1 MKSSIEIY
9 NELHELDGLISKAT
23 DDFNAADG
31 DVKDI
36 HRDAINKYQGRKDAL
51 NDMLGDVLKAEDD
64 IRRGGGIPL
73 MNSGAE
79 DEFKARTLAERFLGD
94 PKAFKGVN
102 VGDKMVVDAYTDLGL
117 TEYEEV
123 DRNLPRQSLEG
134 LPYFGVYSTLPK
146 ATTKADVLTFFEADE
161 EKYVNNAATW
171 TPGTVK
177 PTSSMAWKQR
187 SAHMELIANGMPVL
201 ETDLKDWGNLRQI
214 IDVELM
220 FMQERVK
227 AAKTLVG
234 PKANAESGIVG
245 ILEHDGILKY
255 AKKSA
260 KEGIADSAYRM
271 RTDVFLASGI
281 IPTVMAVHPY
291 VSESVVLEKD
301 ANGRYINQMV
311 NGNLWAMRVVDDLGL
326 TSVDAEA
333 SKYGM
338 LVYWPQ
344 AATFYTR
351 EGETI
356 EVGTI
361 NDQFMRNEKTVRI
374 EGRYGLKVGHPKGF
388 SYMADTGV
396 TR

>member
-23 DDFNAADG
+23 NDFNAAEG
-31 DVKDI
+31 DAKDI
-36 HRDAINKYQGRKDAL
+36 HRDAINKYQGKKDAL
-51 NDMLGDVLKAEDD
+51 NDILGDVLKAEDD

-73 MNSGAE
+73 MNSGE
-79 DEFKARTLAERFLGD
+79 EEFKPHSLAEKFLGD
-94 PKAFKGVN
+94 PKAFKGLA
-102 VGDKMVVDAYTDLGL
+102 VGDKMVLDEYTKFGL
-117 TEYEEV
+117 PEYEEI
-123 DRNLPRQSLEG
+123 DRTLPRQVIEG
-134 LPYFGVYSTLPK
+134 LPYFGVYSTLAK

-161 EKYVNNAATW
+161 SKYVNRAATW

-187 SAHMELIANGMPVL
+187 SAHMELIANGIPVL
-201 ETDLKDWGNLRQI
+201 ETDLKDWGNLKQL
-214 IDVELM
+214 IDIELL

-227 AAKTLVG
+227 AAKVLNG
-234 PKANAESGIVG
+234 PSSSAESGIVG
-245 ILEHDGILKY
+245 LLQHDGILKY
-255 AKKSA
+255 TKKNA

-271 RTDVFLASGI
+271 RTDVFLGSGI

-291 VSESVVLEKD
+291 VSEAVVLEKD

-311 NGNLWAMRVVDDLGL
+311 NGQLWAMRVVDDLGL
-326 TSVDAEA
+326 TEGEDDSA
-333 SKYGM
+333 KYGM

-374 EGRYGLKVGHPKGF
+374 EGRYGLKVAHPKGF
-388 SYMADTGV
+388 SYLADTGV